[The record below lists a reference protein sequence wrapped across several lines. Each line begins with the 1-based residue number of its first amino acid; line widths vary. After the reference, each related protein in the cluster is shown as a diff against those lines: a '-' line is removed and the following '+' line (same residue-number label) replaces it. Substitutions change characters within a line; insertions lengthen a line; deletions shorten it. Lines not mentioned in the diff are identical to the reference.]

1 LGDLER
7 MSMGNLTEKANQLE
21 TAIQETAFEG
31 IQDRREYSVG
41 MRLIEIAQDV
51 ARISDALAEVEDT
64 AALVEPEVSAALVE

>member
-1 LGDLER
+1 

-51 ARISDALAEVEDT
+51 SRISDALGEVEGGASPDEHEGST
-64 AALVEPEVSAALVE
+64 SLVAASLVE

>member
-1 LGDLER
+1 MD
-7 MSMGNLTEKANQLE
+7 NLTEKANQLE

-51 ARISDALAEVEDT
+51 SRISDALGEVAGTASLVEHQDT
-64 AALVEPEVSAALVE
+64 AASLIE